1 MLLRLE
7 RHYKAE
13 QAARQAAEAQLAELA
28 ALRGSHMNE
37 VESQK
42 ASVKQ
47 VGGCATCVYGDVAG
61 GSTLQG
67 RAVLRCVWAAGGHSG
82 QPASATC
89 AGVFA

>member
-47 VGGCATCVYGDVAG
+47 VGGWEGGTRAAG
-61 GSTLQG
+61 G
-67 RAVLRCVWAAGGHSG
+67 AVLRCSCGQHRPHAWACAPAG
-82 QPASATC
+82 
-89 AGVFA
+89 